1 MNVTICTIGELLV
14 EFLAKEENQG
24 FPAPVNFGGPIQRGA
39 GNLCRSGGKA
49 GFWLRVV

>member
-24 FPAPVNFGGPIQRGA
+24 FPAPVNFGGPIRA
-39 GNLCRSGGKA
+39 GRRQSLPIR
-49 GFWLRVV
+49 